1 MGQMEARNSEDD
13 DLAEMREY
21 LAQTPIVF
29 ALLFGSSARETADH
43 SSDIDIALCFPDE
56 MERQERFR
64 LRNRIDAELQQYAD
78 SFVDVSDI
86 DTLPTPVAY
95 AALQEGI
102 VLIGDERIIETVR
115 SRLERK
121 YEATAADRKQE
132 QQAFVRRLADGDV

>member
-29 ALLFGSSARETADH
+29 ALLFGSSARETADR

-102 VLIGDERIIETVR
+102 VLVGDERIIKTIR
-115 SRLERK
+115 SRLESE

-132 QQAFVRRLADGDV
+132 QRAFVRRLADGDV